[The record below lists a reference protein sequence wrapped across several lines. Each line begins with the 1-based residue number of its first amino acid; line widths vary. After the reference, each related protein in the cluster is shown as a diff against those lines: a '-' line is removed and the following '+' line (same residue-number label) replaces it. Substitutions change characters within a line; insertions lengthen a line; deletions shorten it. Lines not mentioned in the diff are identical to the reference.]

1 MEENE
6 KKVEA
11 MELYVPSASIIR
23 NVDFGSYS
31 IKETETGILFHV
43 KGGYDVFVQPRMA
56 SLYQHLKFILDGTEN
71 KDEMEDKEKEIFE
84 AIHSATVANMEIPL
98 FMTSD
103 DIALFEIAEKALSE
117 LNRVA
122 NKALEADLKPE
133 TPEENG
139 EFERTMDALEAL
151 GASSEKAAS

>member
-1 MEENE
+1 MEDNE
-6 KKVEA
+6 KKVEP
-11 MELYVPSASIIR
+11 MELCIPTASVIR
-23 NVDFGSYS
+23 SRDFGSYS
-31 IKETETGILFHV
+31 IKETDNGILFHV

-56 SLYQHLKFILDGTEN
+56 SLYLHLKYILDGYEEVDKMDE
-71 KDEMEDKEKEIFE
+71 KDREIFE

-117 LNRVA
+117 LSRVSK
-122 NKALEADLKPE
+122 NALEADLKPE

-139 EFERTMDALEAL
+139 ESQRTMDAFEAL
-151 GASSEKAAS
+151 GAAADKPAS